1 MRKRIG
7 RSDKG
12 FTLVECI
19 VVLAILAILVTVSVL
34 GLSAYT
40 RHSRF
45 VKNNSY
51 AETVFYAAQSSL
63 NHYASSGQMQ
73 ELKEYMLTGEGKE
86 NKVDSSM
93 VEGLPEAYDGRLYYL
108 TLIPGASDTETVS
121 YTHLLDHSK
130 ST

>member
-73 ELKEYMLTGEGKE
+73 ELKEYMLTGEEKRIRWTAVWWKACRRRMTAG
-86 NKVDSSM
+86 SI
-93 VEGLPEAYDGRLYYL
+93 
-108 TLIPGASDTETVS
+108 T
-121 YTHLLDHSK
+121 
-130 ST
+130 